1 MIKKQFIAGA
11 VCPQC
16 QAMDKIQLVK
26 ISDEESLVKTHYECV
41 ACGYHKSDD
50 DFNGASTNSQPETGV
65 SVQDVEVQTVQ
76 IMQPQ
81 KKG

>member
-50 DFNGASTNSQPETGV
+50 DFEDASTNNPVEPGV
-65 SVQDVEVQTVQ
+65 QEVEVQTVQ